1 MVSPPKEPPSASAEA
16 VEACASTL
24 EARTTEPDAGG
35 RAEQAA
41 DVAAPNDALQ
51 DSSVRGAMLND
62 RGDNLPPG
70 SRAVEDVRGME
81 GERPRGPNRLVLPS
95 DEEEPHQNNGQLCCV
110 CVVSCYLG
118 ERTPP
123 PSVGRS
129 EADRADQQGDDV
141 ITATSRRQTSA
152 AESSVGDN
160 DDDERAAGP
169 LAPGLVGSVLGHDEN
184 EDEGDA
190 PVDRATTNYELPY
203 FLPRTTRRV
212 PNIWYTETRRTPT
225 PDDVSLGGGDGGGA
239 RGTRSTRGSGGT

>member
-95 DEEEPHQNNGQLCCV
+95 DEEEPHRNNGQLCCV
-110 CVVSCYLG
+110 VSCNLG

-212 PNIWYTETRRTPT
+212 PNIWYERVERQRA
-225 PDDVSLGGGDGGGA
+225 DDVSLGGGDGGGA
-239 RGTRSTRGSGGT
+239 RGARSRGSGGT